1 MNTTSK
7 NAGDLSNQ
15 KRSEFILKYGIKMF
29 VTRYSLA
36 RNYCSEIVVVSFPV
50 VYIDKIYRLVVLSL
64 ILVLVAL
71 LWHCLVAV
79 FCRLVFHF
87 YFTRNNDTCNM

>member
-36 RNYCSEIVVVSFPV
+36 RNYSSEIVVVSFPV
-50 VYIDKIYRLVVLSL
+50 VYIDY
-64 ILVLVAL
+64 
-71 LWHCLVAV
+71 
-79 FCRLVFHF
+79 
-87 YFTRNNDTCNM
+87 

>member
-7 NAGDLSNQ
+7 NAGDLSYK
-15 KRSEFILKYGIKMF
+15 KRSEFILKYGIKMMF

-50 VYIDKIYRLVVLSL
+50 VYI
-64 ILVLVAL
+64 
-71 LWHCLVAV
+71 CLD
-79 FCRLVFHF
+79 F
-87 YFTRNNDTCNM
+87 